1 MADASLV
8 DSALLFVLYLPLLVA
23 FVGWAVVS
31 LVVTDP
37 LVPQDEHDVALR
49 PPTSS

>member
-1 MADASLV
+1 VPGVAQV
-8 DSALLFVLYLPLLVA
+8 DSALLFVLYVPLLVA

-37 LVPQDEHDVALR
+37 LVPQDEHDVA
-49 PPTSS
+49 PAAPTS